1 MQLYVRDER
10 IGTIGPAEHDRRCSR
25 APRMKEVMRGG
36 SLMSPA
42 EVPRAS
48 GHTTII
54 LEKRE
59 G

>member
-1 MQLYVRDER
+1 
-10 IGTIGPAEHDRRCSR
+10 
-25 APRMKEVMRGG
+25 MKEVMRGG
-36 SLMSPA
+36 SFMSPA

-48 GHTTII
+48 GHTMII